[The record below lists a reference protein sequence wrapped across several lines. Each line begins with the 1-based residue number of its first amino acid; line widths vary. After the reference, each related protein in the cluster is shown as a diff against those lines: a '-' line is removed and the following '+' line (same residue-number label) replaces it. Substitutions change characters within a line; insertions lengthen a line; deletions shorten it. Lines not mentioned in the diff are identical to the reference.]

1 VPNLIGGEEVRTGRW
16 MPVVTPHAHA
26 VALTLARADRLVL
39 KGGST
44 DDQDWDRL
52 ELDPLPQPAIGQASR
67 GLMEDEVMI
76 NICFA
81 GITGWTAPS
90 IPQ

>member
-26 VALTLARADRLVL
+26 VALARARADRLVL

-44 DDQDWDRL
+44 DDK
-52 ELDPLPQPAIGQASR
+52 IGTVWS
-67 GLMEDEVMI
+67 
-76 NICFA
+76 
-81 GITGWTAPS
+81 S
-90 IPQ
+90 IRFLSPRSVKHREG